1 MLESRPLRLYA
12 ASLEDLLKGVES
24 YEWVYYVDTAIS
36 VDGKKR
42 RKYKAHTVFDGEGT
56 FKVRELTE
64 LEDACEIYID
74 SLFLELYDDVLELL
88 RRGIRVYLLK
98 NTRLVK
104 RLREEN
110 GLKKSD
116 EVDAKL
122 LSMIPK
128 KRFKQLTARE
138 IGLLKL
144 IRGYERYVK
153 WRETIRQW
161 IRICPLDLLK
171 ECAKKTSILSQT
183 VS

>member
-74 SLFLELYDDVLELL
+74 SLFLELYDDAF
-88 RRGIRVYLLK
+88 GIV
-98 NTRLVK
+98 
-104 RLREEN
+104 EE
-110 GLKKSD
+110 G
-116 EVDAKL
+116 
-122 LSMIPK
+122 
-128 KRFKQLTARE
+128 
-138 IGLLKL
+138 
-144 IRGYERYVK
+144 
-153 WRETIRQW
+153 
-161 IRICPLDLLK
+161 C
-171 ECAKKTSILSQT
+171 
-183 VS
+183 

>member
-1 MLESRPLRLYA
+1 MTPL
-12 ASLEDLLKGVES
+12 G
-24 YEWVYYVDTAIS
+24 
-36 VDGKKR
+36 
-42 RKYKAHTVFDGEGT
+42 
-56 FKVRELTE
+56 
-64 LEDACEIYID
+64 
-74 SLFLELYDDVLELL
+74 LL
-88 RRGIRVYLLK
+88 RRGVRVYLLK